1 MAETD
6 DCINVVSMTLTAQEV
21 KKKTPAFLK
30 NLLHNVIVKN
40 GMRRSL
46 ATFGCFC

>member
-21 KKKTPAFLK
+21 KKTQLFLK
-30 NLLHNVIVKN
+30 NCYTML
-40 GMRRSL
+40 
-46 ATFGCFC
+46 